1 MYMMKS
7 KFLLQVVPLLV
18 CFSLKVKVLY
28 ANKNVVPTAWPE
40 EFSIDFY
47 TNVNT
52 TLPPDE
58 QGDFI
63 NGKMYYNWPLR
74 AQRVDH
80 DEGNAECVNF
90 YNSKL
95 GCSLYFL
102 PEGLYRVLEEP
113 LPPNQPKCCLDMDSI
128 HASPPDW
135 AAEDEEFLGIVNE
148 PYSGYFAYKFD
159 FVPES
164 TNLNKYHL
172 QKTIS
177 KFGKA
182 AIVSSKYH
190 EYYQVAPLQN
200 YETRPLLFTFP
211 AHDGVQD
218 FHFLPETMDI
228 VPQDKALFDLPK
240 GCKNVK
246 CPSS

>member
-1 MYMMKS
+1 MYS
-7 KFLLQVVPLLV
+7 KLILLTTVHSFLLVFLLQVKFVDAK
-18 CFSLKVKVLY
+18 SK
-28 ANKNVVPTAWPE
+28 VVPTDGPE
-40 EFSIDFY
+40 EFEIEFY

-52 TLPPDE
+52 TLPPEE

-63 NGKMYYNWPLR
+63 NGKMFYNWPLR

-80 DEGNAECVNF
+80 DAGNAECVNF
-90 YNSKL
+90 YDSKL
-95 GCSLYFL
+95 GCTLYFL
-102 PEGLYRVLEEP
+102 PDGLYRVLEEP

-148 PYSGYFAYKFD
+148 PYSGYYAYKFE
-159 FVPES
+159 FIPES
-164 TNLNKYHL
+164 TNLNRYTLH
-172 QKTIS
+172 KTNP
-177 KFGKA
+177 KFGKD
-182 AIVSSKYH
+182 AITSSKYH
-190 EYYQVAPLQN
+190 EYYQVGPLQK

-218 FHFLPETMDI
+218 YHFRPETME
-228 VPQDKALFDLPK
+228 VVSQDKALFELPE

-246 CPSS
+246 CPSN